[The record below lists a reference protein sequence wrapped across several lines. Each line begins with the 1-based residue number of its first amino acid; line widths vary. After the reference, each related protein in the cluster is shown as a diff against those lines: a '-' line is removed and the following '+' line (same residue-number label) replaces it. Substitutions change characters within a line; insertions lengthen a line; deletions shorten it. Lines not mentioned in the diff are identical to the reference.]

1 MAKPSTL
8 GALRASGYQTRSV
21 KDEIRRNLMR
31 KLKPVLKAH
40 EARMV
45 GKIGDEGRDRLID
58 LLREIAGKREANGA
72 ELKVA
77 KASRSPRPGSA
88 ET

>member
-1 MAKPSTL
+1 
-8 GALRASGYQTRSV
+8 
-21 KDEIRRNLMR
+21 MR

-40 EARMV
+40 ESRMV
-45 GKIGDEGRDRLID
+45 ALVGEEGRDRLIA
-58 LLREIAGKREANGA
+58 LLHDIADGRRDARNGA
-72 ELKVA
+72 DLKGA

>member
-1 MAKPSTL
+1 
-8 GALRASGYQTRSV
+8 
-21 KDEIRRNLMR
+21 MR

-40 EARMV
+40 ESRMV
-45 GKIGDEGRDRLID
+45 AQVGEEGRDRLIA
-58 LLREIAGKREANGA
+58 LLHEIADGNATRATA
-72 ELKVA
+72 RQLKAA